1 MGMINFQYSDTLDIM
16 MSAASLLSVSLIIG
30 QAWSARDLFS
40 VRSPLTRS
48 LEPCCDH
55 THVLSCVDVEVD
67 PEVLLNDHDIS
78 INNVTLAF
86 SNFIPPHAR
95 TYKTAAGDEA
105 IISYNPKTGR
115 ITGTLH
121 TEDGRGFALEKCG
134 DSYIFEEFDEDN
146 FPGDEVEDEDDADD
160 RVFDDNININATE
173 NMRQGQKTY
182 SIMFYYTP
190 EFAAVTPNIEDFI
203 DQAMATLNQG
213 YANSKIPI
221 TATKFCSELST
232 ISEEEV
238 GNAKRLGS
246 FRKSKGHSIEGY
258 DALRN
263 TADVAVLL
271 VKGYNMCGT
280 AYQHSA
286 LNKRRPFSVVKKT
299 CAIGGYTLG
308 HEIGHNFGCAHDIK
322 RSYNNKYPFGHGY
335 QILEPGFTDKGY
347 LSIMSYGK
355 GLKKPKKVNYYSN
368 PDVILPNTGTPT
380 GLEGVAD
387 NRAVFM
393 ESIDKISALG
403 DESGSCSS
411 S

>member
-1 MGMINFQYSDTLDIM
+1 MGQYVRM
-16 MSAASLLSVSLIIG
+16 MSLLILMFLMADSGLAAK
-30 QAWSARDLFS
+30 DLFTIP
-40 VRSPLTRS
+40 SPLSRS
-48 LEPCCDH
+48 LEPCCDSDN
-55 THVLSCVDVEVD
+55 VLSCVDVEVD
-67 PEVLLNDHDIS
+67 PEALLNEDDIS
-78 INNVTLAF
+78 INGVDLVF

-95 TYKTAAGDEA
+95 TYKTEMGDEA
-105 IISYNPKTGR
+105 IISYNPKTGS

-146 FPGDEVEDEDDADD
+146 FPGDEIEDEDYDG
-160 RVFDDNININATE
+160 VSDDNINFNATA
-173 NMRQGQKTY
+173 NMRQDQKTY

-190 EFAAVTPNIEDFI
+190 EFAAVTPDIEDYI

-246 FRKSKGHSIEGY
+246 FRKSRGDSTAGY

-271 VKGYNMCGT
+271 VKGYDMCGT

-286 LNKRRPFSVVKKT
+286 LNQRRPFSVVRKS
-299 CAIGGYTLG
+299 CALGGYTLG

-322 RSYNNKYPFGHGY
+322 KSFNKKYPFGH
-335 QILEPGFTDKGY
+335 
-347 LSIMSYGK
+347 
-355 GLKKPKKVNYYSN
+355 
-368 PDVILPNTGTPT
+368 
-380 GLEGVAD
+380 
-387 NRAVFM
+387 
-393 ESIDKISALG
+393 
-403 DESGSCSS
+403 
-411 S
+411 

>member
-1 MGMINFQYSDTLDIM
+1 MGQYVRM
-16 MSAASLLSVSLIIG
+16 MSLLILMFLMADSGLAAK
-30 QAWSARDLFS
+30 DLFTIP
-40 VRSPLTRS
+40 SPLSRS
-48 LEPCCDH
+48 LEPCCDSDN
-55 THVLSCVDVEVD
+55 VLSCVDVEVD
-67 PEVLLNDHDIS
+67 PEALLNEDDIS
-78 INNVTLAF
+78 INGVDLVF
-86 SNFIPPHAR
+86 SNFIPPHSR
-95 TYKTAAGDEA
+95 TYKTEMGDEA
-105 IISYNPKTGR
+105 IISYNPKTGS

-146 FPGDEVEDEDDADD
+146 FPGDEIEDEDYDGVSDD
-160 RVFDDNININATE
+160 
-173 NMRQGQKTY
+173 Y
-182 SIMFYYTP
+182 
-190 EFAAVTPNIEDFI
+190 I

-246 FRKSKGHSIEGY
+246 FRKSRGDSTAGY

-271 VKGYNMCGT
+271 VKSYNMCGT

-286 LNKRRPFSVVKKT
+286 LNQRRPFSVVRKS
-299 CAIGGYTLG
+299 CALGGYTLG
-308 HEIGHNFGCAHDIK
+308 HEIGHSFGCAHDIK
-322 RSYNNKYPFGHGY
+322 KSFNKKYPFGHGY
-335 QILEPGFTDKGY
+335 QILEPGTTDRGY

-355 GLKKPKKVNYYSN
+355 GIKKAKKVNYYSN

-380 GLEGVAD
+380 GLDGVA
-387 NRAVFM
+387 NNAAVFM
-393 ESIDKISALG
+393 KSIDKIAALG

>member
-1 MGMINFQYSDTLDIM
+1 MG
-16 MSAASLLSVSLIIG
+16 G
-30 QAWSARDLFS
+30 
-40 VRSPLTRS
+40 
-48 LEPCCDH
+48 
-55 THVLSCVDVEVD
+55 
-67 PEVLLNDHDIS
+67 
-78 INNVTLAF
+78 F

-95 TYKTAAGDEA
+95 TYKTEMGDEA
-105 IISYNPKTGR
+105 IISYNPKTGS

-146 FPGDEVEDEDDADD
+146 FPGDEIEDEDYDG
-160 RVFDDNININATE
+160 VSDDNINVNATA

-190 EFAAVTPNIEDFI
+190 EFAAVTPDIEDYI

-238 GNAKRLGS
+238 SHVKKLGA

-271 VKGYNMCGT
+271 VKSYNQCGS

-286 LNKRRPFSVVKKT
+286 LDKRRPFSVVKKLVSSVAT
-299 CAIGGYTLG
+299 ILVTKLVTTSAVLMTL
-308 HEIGHNFGCAHDIK
+308 
-322 RSYNNKYPFGHGY
+322 
-335 QILEPGFTDKGY
+335 T
-347 LSIMSYGK
+347 
-355 GLKKPKKVNYYSN
+355 
-368 PDVILPNTGTPT
+368 
-380 GLEGVAD
+380 VATT
-387 NRAVFM
+387 R
-393 ESIDKISALG
+393 G
-403 DESGSCSS
+403 
-411 S
+411 

>member
-1 MGMINFQYSDTLDIM
+1 
-16 MSAASLLSVSLIIG
+16 
-30 QAWSARDLFS
+30 
-40 VRSPLTRS
+40 
-48 LEPCCDH
+48 
-55 THVLSCVDVEVD
+55 
-67 PEVLLNDHDIS
+67 
-78 INNVTLAF
+78 
-86 SNFIPPHAR
+86 
-95 TYKTAAGDEA
+95 
-105 IISYNPKTGR
+105 
-115 ITGTLH
+115 
-121 TEDGRGFALEKCG
+121 
-134 DSYIFEEFDEDN
+134 
-146 FPGDEVEDEDDADD
+146 
-160 RVFDDNININATE
+160 
-173 NMRQGQKTY
+173 
-182 SIMFYYTP
+182 MFYYTP

-221 TATKFCSELST
+221 TATKFCSALST